1 MRIVFDKTYLKYSIY
16 TILTVTIIY
25 ILYGIISNLGLIL
38 KTAVHVL
45 GAVCSVLSPL
55 IIALVIAYLLHPLV
69 SWVDLVVVQKI
80 KLFSTDGKNER
91 CQHLRRTLS
100 VLITYLFF
108 LTVLVLFIYSLY
120 VMISG
125 SLPRHLDFNSMLA
138 AIGNYTENYNELFNR
153 LLTTLQTSDMS
164 DSLKNQLLGYVQVTQ
179 NFIGNAIGGLFASLQ
194 QFGNNLLNIGLGF
207 VIAFYLLKDLE
218 YFKGLY
224 HEFTE
229 LLFNRRHNRKL
240 SGFLSDINGVIA
252 NFIRGQLLVALII
265 GVISSIALYLVGLD
279 YAVLIGMFAG
289 LCNIIPYFGP
299 ILGSVVAVIVA
310 LIGGSPM
317 KAVFAVA
324 ALVVVQQLDGNII
337 SPKIVGDS
345 VGLHPVF
352 IMLSIIIGGSLF
364 GLVGMLLAVPT
375 AGIIKL
381 ILVRWI
387 DLYRSLP

>member
-1 MRIVFDKTYLKYSIY
+1 MRDVFDKTYIKVSIY
-16 TILTVTIIY
+16 TILTATIIY
-25 ILYGIISNLGLIL
+25 ILYGIISNLGIIL
-38 KTAVHVL
+38 KTAVIVL
-45 GAVCSVLSPL
+45 GAAFSVLSPL

-69 SWVDLVVVQKI
+69 SWVDLAVIQRI
-80 KLFSTDGKNER
+80 KLFSTVDKKDR
-91 CQHLRRTLS
+91 YQHLRITLS

-108 LTVLVLFIYSLY
+108 LTMLVLFIYSLY

-125 SLPRHLDFNSMLA
+125 SLPKHLDLNSMIV

-153 LLTTLQTSDMS
+153 LITFLQSTALS
-164 DSLKNQLLGYVQVTQ
+164 DSLKNQLLNYVQITQ

-224 HEFTE
+224 HECTE
-229 LLFNRRHNRKL
+229 LLFNRSHNRKL
-240 SGFLSDINGVIA
+240 TGFLTDINGVVA
-252 NFIRGQLLVALII
+252 SFIRGQLLVALII
-265 GVISSIALYLVGLD
+265 GVISSIALYMVGLD

-317 KAVFAVA
+317 KAVIAVA

-381 ILVRWI
+381 ILIRSI